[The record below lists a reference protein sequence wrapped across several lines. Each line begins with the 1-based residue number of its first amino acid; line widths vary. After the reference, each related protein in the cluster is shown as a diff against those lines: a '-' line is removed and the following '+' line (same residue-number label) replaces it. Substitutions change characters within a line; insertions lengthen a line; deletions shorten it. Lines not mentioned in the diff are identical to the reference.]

1 MQSPTTIVPGE
12 KVAVVGFGRSGQAV
26 ARYLATCG
34 ASIMVSDRKHYHEL
48 DTNQKQVL
56 MDCAAEYEGGVHT
69 DDFLIKATRVVI
81 SPGVAS
87 EHPVFVRVKAQGI
100 PVIGELALAADQI
113 SSPVIAITGTNG
125 KTTVTELIGE
135 LLTAAGYKPFIGG
148 NIGTPIADYLMNP
161 DPYDI
166 VVLELSSFQLELSD
180 SFVPNVAV
188 LLNISPDHLDRHGT
202 LERYAAAKMNIF
214 AGGEAIDLAIIN
226 GDDQLCK
233 DYTHLANRS
242 SYLHFGLD
250 PEYAASITKA
260 GVRISDGTRRV
271 FFDLA
276 GSSLETLS
284 GRQNCAAAL
293 LAIQPFKVDENV
305 GKETLHSYQP
315 GAHRLQV
322 IAEQGGVTYINDSKA
337 TNTGAVSLA
346 LEQLG
351 GRVILIAGGKDKGED
366 YRLLRE
372 AVARNVKELIVIGE
386 AAFRLEQ
393 ALGDLVPV
401 EIARSLDSAVSY
413 AASLAVPGD
422 FVLLAPACA
431 SFDMFEDYV
440 DRGNCFINAVI
451 SLDLS
456 SSKE

>member
-1 MQSPTTIVPGE
+1 
-12 KVAVVGFGRSGQAV
+12 
-26 ARYLATCG
+26 
-34 ASIMVSDRKHYHEL
+34 
-48 DTNQKQVL
+48 
-56 MDCAAEYEGGVHT
+56 MDCSAEYEGGVHT

-440 DRGNCFINAVI
+440 DRGNCFINAVN